1 MIRLKNKKEETDRL
15 ISNIYEDKIA
25 GIISQDTFSKLI
37 SKYEEMKME
46 LDKQIE
52 EIKRIEEGTLK
63 NNNATR
69 EEFENIMKQILSFE
83 TINENNRSLVF
94 KLIDRIVIDDNI
106 VKVKYKFNMG

>member
-1 MIRLKNKKEETDRL
+1 MKK
-15 ISNIYEDKIA
+15 
-25 GIISQDTFSKLI
+25 
-37 SKYEEMKME
+37 E

-52 EIKRIEEGTLK
+52 ELKRIEEGTLK

-83 TINENNRSLVF
+83 TINEKNRSLVF

>member
-1 MIRLKNKKEETDRL
+1 MVRLKNKKEETDRL